1 MAQVV
6 VFAVLLMSLAVS
18 AKHFFRETPSCYQP
32 VPRKPDFGVKTAAR
46 ASELLNLAQLPK
58 SWDWR
63 NVNGVNFVSTTRNQ
77 HIPQY
82 CGSCWAHG
90 STSAMADRINIKRRG
105 AWPSAYLSV
114 QHVVN
119 CADAGTCHGGDHGG
133 VWEYAHK
140 HGIPDE
146 TCNNY
151 QAIDQKCKPFNECG
165 TCTTF
170 GACNIVQNY
179 TLWKV
184 GDFGAVSGRKD
195 MMAEIYAGGPIS
207 CGIMATEKLDLYTG
221 GPYTEYIETT
231 SINHIVSVAGW
242 TVENGTE
249 YWIVRNS
256 WGEPWGE
263 KGWLKIV
270 TSAYKGGSGSKY
282 NLALEKDCMYGNMIV
297 PSSYQES
304 QGH

>member
-1 MAQVV
+1 MARRVTKPPTVISEAEVFGPGRQVV
-6 VFAVLLMSLAVS
+6 
-18 AKHFFRETPSCYQP
+18 P
-32 VPRKPDFGVKTAAR
+32 VERQ
-46 ASELLNLAQLPK
+46 EL
-58 SWDWR
+58 
-63 NVNGVNFVSTTRNQ
+63 
-77 HIPQY
+77 
-82 CGSCWAHG
+82 
-90 STSAMADRINIKRRG
+90 DRINIKRRG

-114 QHVVN
+114 QHVMN
-119 CADAGTCHGGDHGG
+119 CTDAGTCHGGDHGG

-146 TCNNY
+146 TCNTY

-165 TCTTF
+165 TCKTF
-170 GACNIVQNY
+170 GECNIVQNY

-195 MMAEIYAGGPIS
+195 MMAEIYSAGPIS
-207 CGIMATEKLDLYTG
+207 CGMMATEKLDLYTG

-249 YWIVRNS
+249 YWIVHNS
-256 WGEPWGE
+256 WGEPWGA

-270 TSAYKGGSGSKY
+270 TSTYKGGSGSKH
-282 NLALEKDCMYGNMIV
+282 NLALEEDCMYGDMIV